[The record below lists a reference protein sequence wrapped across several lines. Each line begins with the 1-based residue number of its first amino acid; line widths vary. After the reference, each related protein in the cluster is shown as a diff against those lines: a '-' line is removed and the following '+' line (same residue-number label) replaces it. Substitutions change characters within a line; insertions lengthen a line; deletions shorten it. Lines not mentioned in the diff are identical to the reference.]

1 MKNLIFALSL
11 VLLIA
16 SCKSTAEEIASEE
29 IAAEKIKAESVWM
42 PASMPLS
49 VDAREV
55 FEEMEQAIQAD
66 SFPRTTSVL
75 LLKNDEMVYEG
86 YFGDGHKDL
95 LNDTR
100 SATKSL
106 TALTV
111 GVAID
116 EGLLTLDQSVF
127 DILEDRLAPYEND
140 GPLKRKITVAD
151 LLTMSSALE
160 CNDNDMGSPGNE
172 ENMYPLRHWAR
183 WAADIPTRAVYD
195 RDENGR
201 GSFAYCTAGSF
212 LLGQVIEEVSG
223 ETLDQFFARTLF
235 EPLGI
240 STWHW
245 SRSPTGE
252 YMSGGGLRLH
262 ARDLAKIGLMVLD
275 EGQWQGEQVVPA
287 AWIQKATTPSV
298 NAGATQ
304 DYGFQFWQR
313 TWKTSCGPMKASYMS
328 GNGGNNV
335 IILPAFDAVIVL
347 TRQNYGQRGMHQQS
361 NRLVE
366 NYVLASMECEM

>member
-1 MKNLIFALSL
+1 MKNLIFVLSL
-11 VLLIA
+11 MLLVA
-16 SCKSTAEEIASEE
+16 SCKSTNEEKLT
-29 IAAEKIKAESVWM
+29 AEKRPIEPVLK
-42 PASMPLS
+42 PASLPLS
-49 VDAREV
+49 ADASDL
-55 FEEMEQAIQAD
+55 FEEMERAIKAD

-75 LLKNDEMVYEG
+75 LVKNDELIYEG
-86 YFGDGHKDL
+86 YFGYGHKDL

-106 TALTV
+106 VALAV

-116 EGLLTLDQSVF
+116 EGLITLDQSVF
-127 DILEDRLAPYEND
+127 DLLESRLAPYEHD
-140 GPLKRKITVAD
+140 TPFKRGITVAD
-151 LLTMSSALE
+151 FLTMSSALE
-160 CNDNDMGSPGNE
+160 CNDNDMSSPGNE
-172 ENMYPLRHWAR
+172 ENMYPLKHWAR
-183 WAADIPTRAVYD
+183 WAVDIPTRAAYD

-212 LLGQVIEEVSG
+212 LLGQVIEEASG

-262 ARDLAKIGLMVLD
+262 ARDLAKIGMMVLD
-275 EGQWQGEQVVPA
+275 EGRWQGKQVIPA
-287 AWIQKATTPSV
+287 SWIKKATTPSV

-304 DYGFQFWQR
+304 DYGYQFWQR

-335 IILPAFDAVIVL
+335 ILLPEFDAVIVL

-366 NYVLASMECEM
+366 NYVLASMECEK

>member
-1 MKNLIFALSL
+1 MKNFI
-11 VLLIA
+11 LLISLMLLVA
-16 SCKSTAEEIASEE
+16 SCKSTEDEKTM
-29 IAAEKIKAESVWM
+29 AAPSFVS
-42 PASMPLS
+42 ASMPLS
-49 VDAREV
+49 EEARDV
-55 FEEMEQAIQAD
+55 FKDMERAIMAD
-66 SFPRTTSVL
+66 SFPQTTSVL
-75 LLKNDEMVYEG
+75 LLRNDALIYEG
-86 YFGDGHKDL
+86 YFGYGHEDL

-106 TALTV
+106 TALAV

-116 EGLLTLDQSVF
+116 EGLFSIDQSVF
-127 DILEDRLAPYEND
+127 DILETRLAPYEHD
-140 GPLKRKITVAD
+140 TALKRKITVED

-160 CNDNDMGSPGNE
+160 CNDNDSRSPGNE
-172 ENMYPLRHWAR
+172 ENMYPLRHWGR
-183 WAADIPTRAVYD
+183 WAADVPTRAVYD

-212 LLGQVIEEVSG
+212 LLGQVIEEMSG

-235 EPLGI
+235 EPLEI

-262 ARDLAKIGLMVLD
+262 ARDLAKIGLMLLN
-275 EGQWQGEQVVPA
+275 EGTWQGKQVIPPDWVE
-287 AWIQKATTPSV
+287 KATTPSV
-298 NAGATQ
+298 TANESQ
-304 DYGFQFWQR
+304 NYGYQFWER
-313 TWKTSCGPMKASYMS
+313 TWKTSCGPMKAAYMS

-335 IILPAFDAVIVL
+335 ILLPELDAVIVL
-347 TRQNYGQRGMHQQS
+347 TRQHYGQRGMHQQS

-366 NYVLASMECEM
+366 NYVLAAMECSR